1 MPPLVIASWT
11 RVVLWGLFFLTTV
24 FGHVGLKLAVD
35 RDPSLLRAALSPWGL
50 SAFAAWTASSVLWMA
65 VLQRETLLS
74 ASSVSSLR
82 YALTVLAAVVVLRE
96 TVTLRAALGIVL
108 IGVGTYLTAK
118 P

>member
-1 MPPLVIASWT
+1 MSPLLTPAGA

-24 FGHVGLKLAVD
+24 SGHVGLKVAVD
-35 RDPSLLRAALSPWGL
+35 RDPSLWRAAVSPWGL

-82 YALTVLAAVVVLRE
+82 YALTVVAADVFLREAVTARAAAGVVLI
-96 TVTLRAALGIVL
+96 AI
-108 IGVGTYLTAK
+108 GTYLAAK
-118 P
+118 T